1 MTKLPDKAPEGSRK
15 RPRESSFLQKK
26 ENVVISS
33 YRSYSQFKKRILS
46 AQHSKIDGFNLELQN
61 EASVDQKTAMEMF
74 LAMCENGKL
83 VRSL

>member
-1 MTKLPDKAPEGSRK
+1 MSRQSVRKVESTATMVNYVSLSSLSNEIEKEKQSTEFVTKLPDKAPEGSRK

-46 AQHSKIDGFNLELQN
+46 A
-61 EASVDQKTAMEMF
+61 
-74 LAMCENGKL
+74 
-83 VRSL
+83 